1 MSNVFRVRVLWT
13 GGVPGG
19 GISTFY
25 RDDTTPIDLSNLKT
39 FFTALAP
46 FLPPAVT
53 ITIPNNVDSINVENG
68 GLAANL
74 PATGS
79 GTVVGTGNS
88 AFSSGVGAFINWQTG
103 VVVGRRMLKGRT
115 FVAPL
120 AQGYAS
126 TDGTLNDSLR
136 GSLDTAALALVGH
149 AEYFIWHRP
158 TPAAPT
164 SGVAHLITSAQ
175 TIDRVTALKTRRY

>member
-25 RDDTTPIDLSNLKT
+25 KDDTTPVDLSNLKT

-46 FLPPAVT
+46 FLPPAVV
-53 ITIPNNVDSINVENG
+53 ISIPNNVDSIRVSDG
-68 GLAANL
+68 ALQANI

-79 GTVVGTGNS
+79 GTVTGGGNS
-88 AFSSGVGAFINWQTG
+88 AYSAGVGAFINWQTG

-120 AQGYAS
+120 AQGLAS

-136 GSLDTAALALVGH
+136 SSLDAAALALVAH
-149 AEYFIWHRP
+149 AEYMIWHRP
-158 TPAAPT
+158 TPALPT
-164 SGVAHLITSAQ
+164 SGDARVITSAQ